1 MIDDDEREI
10 SQPEPE
16 PEIVESDLQDRRDFL
31 ISLGKWSK
39 AVIGGV
45 VLGGVLL
52 PGKEAEAVG
61 WSNHGNWVNLGGGG
75 PGWGGPGWG
84 YGPGWYNRPGW
95 YNGRP
100 GWYNR
105 RRRWHNGPGWYNRS
119 GWYNRPRWV
128 NGSWVNR

>member
-1 MIDDDEREI
+1 MADEEREVAPTE
-10 SQPEPE
+10 SEVVEP
-16 PEIVESDLQDRRDFL
+16 DLEDRRNFL
-31 ISLGKWSK
+31 IGLGKWSK

-61 WSNHGNWVNLGGGG
+61 WSNRGNWVNLGGGG
-75 PGWGGPGWG
+75 PGWGWPGWG
-84 YGPGWYNRPGW
+84 YGPGWYNGRGW
-95 YNGRP
+95 YNQRP

-105 RRRWHNGPGWYNRS
+105 RRGWYNR

-128 NGSWVNR
+128 NGGWINR